1 MKKFWLKLCML
12 AIILTLSSSFTVTVF
27 AYDKET
33 VISVADQYVKD
44 WTETD
49 FQQYIDSGSLK
60 EDALEQFTNWVNLK
74 SEIGTFDS
82 IVETSVEEE
91 NGEIIVKEIAK
102 FEKGNVVIS
111 IHFDKNTAE
120 SNPYYAVTKIV
131 AEKQDNSGNA
141 SLYDAG
147 MNTAMGIGLVF
158 IVLILISFIISLLQY
173 VPKLL
178 TRKEVNE
185 KEEPVVNIPVVQAEL
200 EEDLAEDTELVA
212 VITAAIMA
220 SMAEEAPAD
229 GLVVRSIRRRR

>member
-12 AIILTLSSSFTVTVF
+12 AIILTLSSGFTMTAF

-120 SNPYYAVTKIV
+120 SNPYYAVTKII
-131 AEKQDNSGNA
+131 AEKADNGGST
-141 SLYDAG
+141 SISDAL
-147 MNTAMGIGLVF
+147 MNTAMGMGLVF
-158 IVLILISFIISLLQY
+158 VVLILISFIISLLKY
-173 VPKLL
+173 VPELL
-178 TRKEVNE
+178 TKKETDK
-185 KEEPVVNIPVVQAEL
+185 KEELVVSIPSVQAEP
-200 EEDLAEDTELVA
+200 EEELTDDTELVA